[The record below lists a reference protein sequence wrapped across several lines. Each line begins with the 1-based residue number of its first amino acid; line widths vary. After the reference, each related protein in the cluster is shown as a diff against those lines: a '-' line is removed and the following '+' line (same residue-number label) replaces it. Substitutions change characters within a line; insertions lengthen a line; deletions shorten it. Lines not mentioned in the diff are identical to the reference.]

1 MVRLFRTTLSALAA
15 GGALVAL
22 LAANAP
28 AHADDATTNLG
39 PVGPREPLLVKMGD
53 KRMIAS
59 YVPNGGNCFVS
70 AVVFDAG
77 PTGGGFNS
85 TRIRVALH
93 PGELFGVDGAEDKQ
107 VALLCGFKGEMLT
120 VLNRTEVMMPAT
132 NAVGE

>member
-1 MVRLFRTTLSALAA
+1 MVRFTRFKLSALAGA
-15 GGALVAL
+15 GALIA
-22 LAANAP
+22 LAAGAAP
-28 AHADDATTNLG
+28 AGADDTTNLG
-39 PVGPREPLLVKMGD
+39 PVGPREPILVKIGD

-77 PTGGGFNS
+77 PAGGGFNS

-93 PGELFGVDGAEDKQ
+93 PGELFDVDGAEDKQ
-107 VALLCGFKGEMLT
+107 VVLLCGFKGEMLT
-120 VLNRTEVMMPAT
+120 VLNRTEIMTPAG